1 MTDPLDRFSA
11 ALAGEY
17 DGQVAL
23 PQVTRMR
30 LAEGLTRRRTRRSGW
45 RLILAIPLLTLLG
58 GTALAATGRLPRSLA
73 ALAPLMQWLEGESA
87 PSAHSPTSVPRRA
100 RQTPPDATP
109 PEQPSPA
116 APSSRTSAQGKTNV
130 RSLADLA
137 EIEVPVVRPVPES
150 RPASA
155 GSVGSRSVSSR
166 SASSHG
172 TPAARPPRSEPGL
185 ATYAAAQHA
194 QFRSADY
201 ATAIRLYED
210 YLGHAPAGTLVAEAR
225 YNRSLCL
232 IRLGRITEARPA
244 LDAFARGAF
253 GDYRKMEAK
262 RLLRALEN
270 P

>member
-73 ALAPLMQWLEGESA
+73 ALAPLVQWLEGDGA
-87 PSAHSPTSVPRRA
+87 PSGHSPTSIPRWA
-100 RQTPPDATP
+100 RGTPPSATRPDEPTPATP
-109 PEQPSPA
+109 PSAASEQK
-116 APSSRTSAQGKTNV
+116 KTNV

-137 EIEVPVVRPVPES
+137 EVEVPLVRPVPES
-150 RPASA
+150 RPASS
-155 GSVGSRSVSSR
+155 GSVSSGSVSSR
-166 SASSHG
+166 G

-185 ATYAAAQHA
+185 ATYAAAQRA

-201 ATAIRLYED
+201 ATAVRLYED
-210 YLGHAPAGTLVAEAR
+210 YLGDAPAGTLVAEAR

>member
-73 ALAPLMQWLEGESA
+73 SLAPLMQWLEGDGA
-87 PSAHSPTSVPRRA
+87 PSGHSPTSVPRLA

-109 PEQPSPA
+109 SEQPAPA
-116 APSSRTSAQGKTNV
+116 ASSSPPSAQQKTNV

-137 EIEVPVVRPVPES
+137 EIEVPVVSHAPQS
-150 RPASA
+150 H
-155 GSVGSRSVSSR
+155 SVSSH
-166 SASSHG
+166 SASSHSMSSRSRA
-172 TPAARPPRSEPGL
+172 TPAQATAARPPRTEPGL
-185 ATYAAAQHA
+185 ATYAAAQRA

-210 YLGHAPAGTLVAEAR
+210 YLGDAPGGAFVAEAR

-244 LDAFARGAF
+244 LDAFASGEF
-253 GDYRKMEAK
+253 GDYRKLEA
-262 RLLRALEN
+262 RHLLRATEK
-270 P
+270 